1 MSRDAREYLDAFK
14 FDHHMVVLWPKPKV
28 QSPKAQSPKVRRV
41 TRRGAGPQRRLRGP
55 SLFATL
61 LEQAP
66 RCLLLVDG
74 HLASA

>member
-1 MSRDAREYLDAFK
+1 MSRDAREYLGAFK
-14 FDHHMVVLWPKPKV
+14 FDHLVVLCSKP
-28 QSPKAQSPKVRRV
+28 RRCK
-41 TRRGAGPQRRLRGP
+41 TRRCDAWPAGAQAPGAQVWGP